1 MSATARRLRWR
12 TTALI
17 AVLLFGA
24 CGDDSPD
31 EDAPSPAT
39 DDGGP
44 VGAGDGTTLVN
55 PDVALS
61 NVPNQP
67 ESPLA
72 PGVGAPGT

>member
-1 MSATARRLRWR
+1 MSATARRLRWGA
-12 TTALI
+12 TALI
-17 AVLLFGA
+17 AMLLFAG
-24 CGDDSPD
+24 CSDDSPD

-44 VGAGDGTTLVN
+44 VGAGDGTTLVD

-67 ESPLA
+67 ESPLDPA
-72 PGVGAPGT
+72 GPPAS